1 MVLIVQKLLHYYIA
15 IKELNKEYSWSII
28 SLCQIAGITR
38 DAYYK
43 WVHRKSSKYKNEQ
56 AELLSSILELGEEH
70 KWTLGYLGMMTQLA
84 FENKLNFKASNQLYE
99 KSWN

>member
-1 MVLIVQKLLHYYIA
+1 MPITNGFTESQVSTKMNKQSYSVQ
-15 IKELNKEYSWSII
+15 
-28 SLCQIAGITR
+28 
-38 DAYYK
+38 
-43 WVHRKSSKYKNEQ
+43 
-56 AELLSSILELGEEH
+56 LGEEH

>member
-1 MVLIVQKLLHYYIA
+1 MH
-15 IKELNKEYSWSII
+15 S
-28 SLCQIAGITR
+28 SLFNLSTPYRTR

-84 FENKLNFKASNQLYE
+84 FVQFRLAK
-99 KSWN
+99 